1 MLCNFG
7 KECGTKLFRLSYNY
21 FEIDLNKGDISLS
34 FFGFTSAQLAP
45 VLGNTDL
52 RYHLSRLNQSPQH
65 ISCRVITCF
74 GNFFLLQTVINSRH
88 MMKIQTFY
96 QRRTVAESK
105 RFLLYVKGNYMLS
118 WQFNCSTCPI
128 WRKIK
133 FRNDIRRI

>member
-7 KECGTKLFRLSYNY
+7 KECGRKLFRLPFNY
-21 FEIDLNKGDISLS
+21 FKIDLNKGDISLS
-34 FFGFTSAQLAP
+34 FFDFISAQLAP

-52 RYHLSRLNQSPQH
+52 RYHLSRLNQNPQH
-65 ISCRVITCF
+65 ISCF

-88 MMKIQTFY
+88 MTKIQTFY

-118 WQFNCSTCPI
+118 WQLNCSTCPI

-133 FRNDIRRI
+133 FRNVIRRI